1 MKFFGLGAAAPLTLG
16 VAMQALIG
24 QETVSAEQVDA
35 ANTELATAGLK
46 GAQLVPGAVL
56 DELTTKAGRTETAEA
71 SVSATTAALAAAG
84 VADLTALVAE
94 RDAYKLKADK
104 FDKAPGASHT
114 TPTLAPG
121 ASDVNPVEPDADQKA
136 LDALPHN
143 QAIAGH
149 PMFGARQA
157 PS

>member
-1 MKFFGLGAAAPLTLG
+1 MRFFGKSDTPALAFGASMLALVGAAASP
-16 VAMQALIG
+16 
-24 QETVSAEQVDA
+24 EQVDA
-35 ANTELATAGLK
+35 ANQELDAAGIK

-56 DELTTKAGRTETAEA
+56 DELTAKAGRTDAAEA

-121 ASDVNPVEPDADQKA
+121 ASDVNPTEPDADQKA

-157 PS
+157 PQ